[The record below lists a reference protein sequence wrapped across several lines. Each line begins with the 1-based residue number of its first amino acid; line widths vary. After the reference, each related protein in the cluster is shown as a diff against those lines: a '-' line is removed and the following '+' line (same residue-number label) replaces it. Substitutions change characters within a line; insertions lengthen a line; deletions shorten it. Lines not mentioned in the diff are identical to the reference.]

1 MPAASKPRSCS
12 KTTCH
17 ERADDLAPER
27 GEHPGAAVPGGR
39 SGVSGYDV
47 SEIAL
52 KWATR
57 LGVEFHPE
65 IYGGDYEPPLSPT
78 EVEEYEDDM
87 EMLFS
92 LWAAIRWIPTRSA
105 STPCGRR
112 ACPWSREVRHD

>member
-1 MPAASKPRSCS
+1 M
-12 KTTCH
+12 
-17 ERADDLAPER
+17 
-27 GEHPGAAVPGGR
+27 
-39 SGVSGYDV
+39 SGYDV

-65 IYGGDYEPPLSPT
+65 IYGSDYEPPPTWRCCSPCA
-78 EVEEYEDDM
+78 
-87 EMLFS
+87 
-92 LWAAIRWIPTRSA
+92 AAIRWIPTRSA